1 MSEEDIKRIE
11 NKINMLYKI
20 VCDIGG
26 YAVSNR
32 LDELIPLFNLSD
44 ESKLFEE
51 YEKLARL
58 LIVELEKEEEMKNKY
73 KKLENDWLTRNSLV
87 RERKM
92 PEMVSNQKG
101 KIYALNKMA
110 EHFGRV
116 ECGRKEFRRELLW
129 LRLNKKLGRVL
140 KKKKKVP
147 REDGQMGSNDR
158 EFEITREFE
167 EEINSLR
174 ADLKEYKKL

>member
-20 VCDIGG
+20 VFDIGG
-26 YAVSNR
+26 YEVTNR

-51 YEKLARL
+51 YEKLAKL

-73 KKLENDWLTRNSLV
+73 KKLENDWITRSSGEK
-87 RERKM
+87 ERKM
-92 PEMVSNQKG
+92 PGIVSNQKG
-101 KIYALNKMA
+101 KIDALNKMA

-116 ECGRKEFRRELLW
+116 ECSRKEFRKGLLW
-129 LRLNKKLGRVL
+129 FRLNKELGRVPH
-140 KKKKKVP
+140 KDDDIEVINK
-147 REDGQMGSNDR
+147 
-158 EFEITREFE
+158 EFE
-167 EEINSLR
+167 EAINSLR
-174 ADLKEYKKL
+174 ADLKEYKK